1 MDIIQSFIETGNA
14 GKSGWR
20 IVNNKGAFG
29 VVNKRTSNVSYSIL
43 NSGTIAAGSNFIN
56 TYSSTPAPTI
66 TASPSATT
74 TGTTGA
80 YTYMAFT
87 YTTET
92 AGVGTGQ
99 SLYTIT
105 APANGITCDILM
117 IGGGGGGGCD
127 RAGGGGAGALILSI
141 GNVLSG
147 TNTIRVGN
155 GGTGSTSSFANG
167 INGFDSQIVNSGGTV
182 IFRAKG
188 GGAGGTLAS
197 VGIDGGSGGGASS
210 QNGGLGGNPVNTN
223 VVNGTTTAPVV
234 TTTYGVYG
242 NRGGRN
248 ITDFTG
254 GYDNLDGA
262 GGGGIG
268 QGGSTSGALQIVDSQ
283 FITNNGGKGG
293 DGLYFATI
301 NGVVYNFKNDFNVNG
316 IQDGTTGN
324 YFIGGGGG
332 GGDTNAGIAGIGG
345 KGGGGKGGE
354 LDENGVSASGFGSG
368 GGGGGGRS
376 SGGISVRSGGNGGS
390 GIVIIRYLAASTSS
404 SIALIQEPTLNVI
417 TNYVGGVTSTS
428 SGGGSSQW
436 TTISGSKIYYN
447 DGNVG
452 IGTIDPIAPLHI
464 YNNTT
469 TATLPTEIVVA
480 GATSGTIA
488 GTTDRYISFPYSGSG
503 ATMDYTFTTTENL
516 ICDILIVGGGGGG
529 DGQIGGGGGGGAVL
543 YATNVSIPTSSY
555 TIKVGKGGEKNQN
568 GSSSEA
574 FGATCLGG
582 GSTPFVQW
590 GTANNGTSGGS
601 GSGGSPG
608 DSAIGTGGTV
618 GISTKGTLLNSGIM
632 YNGNIGGNGLR
643 QQGGNTAVGGGGGGG
658 AGTSGLS
665 STIVNYTT
673 RSSWIAAGKPSNG
686 GDGVA
691 INIIGNTYYWGAG
704 GGGGGFYT
712 HGGDGGLGGGGGG
725 GAQNNS
731 GTVQPPGF
739 GGTNGINNGG
749 DGNLVDV
756 TGGNGGFSTGSGG
769 GGSSYVNTAGNG
781 GSGIIIIRYRRQTQP
796 TVSNSR
802 LLLDTATTGTAT
814 VEFRRGTGGDAQN
827 DFRFINDTNGSIKLQ
842 CANSTQIF
850 GNTDADLVWFSSNET
865 IIHKNTSMY
874 GRVGIGTIP
883 SRTLDIVGDA
893 NISGVLTA
901 GSLSAS
907 SATITNSITSNT
919 SLNITNGFVTT
930 LPNEIAV
937 PSPIPNEIVVSPLPT
952 EIVVAGTTFGTIG
965 TTDRYI
971 SFPYSGTAAT
981 KDYTFTT
988 TENLICDILIVG
1000 GGGGGGA
1007 NSGGGGGAGG
1017 VVIGTNVVIPG
1028 GNYSIKIGNG
1038 GIPSS
1043 TANNYTINGND
1054 SSITIG
1060 GTTIIAKGGGGGVAS
1075 YLNGAIGGSGGGG
1088 STDNNTNSTIAISNQ
1103 LSTQTLTGY
1112 GINSV
1117 NVTFNGY
1124 GNSGGIGRYQEQGGW
1139 TRASAGGGGAGSAG
1153 YNSGDYILSDLS
1165 SPARITQGGRGG
1177 EGIDV
1182 SSIFGTNI
1190 GVNGFVGGGGG
1201 GSTHRIGIS
1210 GSGGSGGG
1218 GSGGIGRGTAAGG
1231 TDPGG
1236 NGVSGT
1242 PNTGGGGGGGG
1253 GGGAS
1258 GGSGGSGIVI
1268 IRYRKP
1274 PSEMVV
1280 SGTIAGSTDR
1290 YISFPYSGTGATKDY
1305 TITTTE
1311 NLLCDI
1317 LIVGGGGGGGAS
1329 IGSGGGGGGLLYYT
1343 GLTITANTYTIS
1355 VGNGGTGATNYLAR
1369 GANGSNSSAVGYT
1382 AYGGGGGG
1390 GQSWVYN
1397 QSNTAGGTLQTTS
1410 ANQGSGGGGTRY
1422 KTLGNSGTSGQG
1434 NSGGNASPD
1443 QMIAGG
1449 GGGAGGVGGT
1459 AQNTIGGQGGIGTY
1473 NSITGSSIGYAGGG
1487 AGSGGNE
1494 VKYGAL
1500 STEGG
1505 GNSGPINGSGG
1516 FLIGGAGTNG
1526 RGGGGGGGVDSGGV
1540 GGSGIVIIRY
1550 RKPPSETVT
1559 SSIIAGTTE
1568 RYIQFPYSGTAT
1580 TKDYTITTTENLV
1593 CDILVVGGGGGGG
1606 NDRGGGGGG
1615 GGVIYSQNIT
1625 LNGTYTIMVGKEGM
1639 GTTSGTGTGGIGT
1652 RGTNGSNTSI
1662 SGTNLTTIT
1671 AIGGGGGGACAP
1683 SGPRDGL
1690 SGGSGG
1696 GGSHYLGAG
1705 SGGTGTIGQGNNG
1718 GIGFEWGA
1726 GGGGGGAVAVGT
1738 NANSTNAGNGGV
1750 GLSNSITGTVVI
1762 YGSGGGGGGAGSG
1775 NGSGM
1780 GNQQIGT
1787 GGSVGAGNGSI
1798 QNVNANNATIFGC
1811 GGGGAGHTNAAGV
1824 ATKGGNGFAGVV
1836 IIRYRRQ
1843 SSNQSAALELTS
1855 TSTIPIIEPIAKGVK
1870 QFPETPSTNADSW
1883 TDNGFTVTCKT
1894 SDAILSPQNTF
1905 YLFNN
1910 LITSLDHYHGAQLF
1924 NASSPFN
1931 YTSSTSFKGA
1941 NGLVLYIDLG
1951 RSITLRNMRMAPRD
1965 NTAYPSLNFL
1975 AAMPGVFKIY
1985 ASNDSAAWTST
1996 THASWT
2002 EIHSQ
2007 TTSLTFGYNQF
2018 TSFGN
2023 FSSINT
2029 PYRYFAMVVYNL
2041 SGNYGYLTFSEWD
2054 IFGTYDMTPVVINSD
2069 YKYLTF
2075 TYYPTVVE
2083 QKTGVS
2089 GWRLVRFLPP
2099 TATAWHPVNDDLAG
2113 TTTYGT
2119 AYNYT
2124 NAWSIP
2130 FGTFDEFVF
2139 GTLNLQ
2145 YWMQITKTEA
2155 IGATYSGANRN
2166 IIKSSFSSAP
2176 YTAIQY
2182 NRGAGNTEDP
2192 WMSIRDHP
2200 TEIVYG
2206 ENSSVVHPSLIS
2218 VNGGMGVWVRNS
2230 AETLALP
2237 SQTSYTVNFP
2247 ESTLCDILVVG
2258 GGGGGGYSYS
2268 AGGGG
2273 GGGYVYLQNISIPS
2287 GNYTVNV
2294 GSGGTAGVNGAS
2306 PAGWGSN
2313 GTNSSIIGTINYIA
2327 LGGGGGAGG
2336 SAFNYPTPITGIG
2349 SNGGSG
2355 GGGTYPA
2362 TTGFPIGGTSTQ
2374 LSTYG
2379 YGNGGNGNPYTSQ
2392 IGGGGGGASGV
2403 IKGSGTGNDGLANSI
2418 IGSSITYAG
2427 GGGGGNDFTTIYQG
2441 GSGGGGAGSNGSGT
2455 NVPPVAG
2462 TDGLGGG
2469 GGGARGGGT
2478 GVAAK
2483 GGSGIVIIRY
2493 KSTKT
2498 GNQTYKVGNYSGEFK
2513 VISSVSSQDTDYIKI
2528 TSAGA
2533 ITNPMGTASWNIGS
2547 DRRIK
2552 ENIERASYDKCFENI
2567 NKLELNRFNYVSGF
2581 NTVNPDKTQLGF
2593 IAQEVSDIFPK
2604 SISSQEYYS
2613 NTLNI
2618 PDLLSIDIT
2627 QINYSLYGAVKKLI
2641 EINIEKDIRIITLNN
2656 RIKILKNLLNI
2667 TDDAYTSNI
2676 VLGDE
2681 SGITITENLTSLTS
2695 NTSNVSNLVIDVTTS
2710 NIVADTIVIDDV
2722 TTSNIASNE

>member
-1 MDIIQSFIETGNA
+1 MDIIQGFIETGNA
-14 GKSGWR
+14 GKSGWK

-29 VVNKRTSNVSYSIL
+29 VVNKKTSNVSYSIL
-43 NSGTIAAGSNFIN
+43 NSGTIGTGSTFIN
-56 TYSSTPAPTI
+56 TYSSTPTI
-66 TASPSATT
+66 NASPSATT

-80 YTYMAFT
+80 YTYQVFT

-92 AGVGTGQ
+92 AGTGTGQ
-99 SLYTIT
+99 TQYTINVPT
-105 APANGITCDILM
+105 GSLTCDILM
-117 IGGGGGGGCD
+117 VGGGGAGGGFVGPGGGGGAVLYGTNIVIQSGSYTIKVGKGATSANSKGFNTEGFGAIILGGGSAQTSFYAPALSNSGGSGSGGQSTGGSFNTGGSIGISSKGTILSSATLYNGNIGGSGVAQGSPAQQAVSSGGGGGAGTAGQIGTRDNTKRGAGGDGVLVNIIDVNYYWGAGGGAGAYNTSAGNGGLGGGGGGINYN
-127 RAGGGGAGALILSI
+127 GGYSGSI
-141 GNVLSG
+141 GIVGGSAYSYDVNSI
-147 TNTIRVGN
+147 NAGN
-155 GGTGSTSSFANG
+155 GT
-167 INGFDSQIVNSGGTV
+167 
-182 IFRAKG
+182 
-188 GGAGGTLAS
+188 
-197 VGIDGGSGGGASS
+197 
-210 QNGGLGGNPVNTN
+210 
-223 VVNGTTTAPVV
+223 
-234 TTTYGVYG
+234 
-242 NRGGRN
+242 
-248 ITDFTG
+248 
-254 GYDNLDGA
+254 
-262 GGGGIG
+262 
-268 QGGSTSGALQIVDSQ
+268 
-283 FITNNGGKGG
+283 
-293 DGLYFATI
+293 
-301 NGVVYNFKNDFNVNG
+301 
-316 IQDGTTGN
+316 
-324 YFIGGGGG
+324 
-332 GGDTNAGIAGIGG
+332 
-345 KGGGGKGGE
+345 
-354 LDENGVSASGFGSG
+354 GSG
-368 GGGGGGRS
+368 GGGGGD
-376 SGGISVRSGGNGGS
+376 GGNGGS
-390 GIVIIRYLAASTSS
+390 GIVIIRYLTPSSSS
-404 SIALIQEPTLNVI
+404 SISLIQEPTLNVI
-417 TNYVGGVTSTS
+417 TNYVGGVTSI
-428 SGGGSSQW
+428 GGGSSQW

-452 IGTIDPIAPLHI
+452 VGTIDPIAPLQI

-469 TATLPTEIVVA
+469 TPTLPTEIVVA
-480 GATSGTIA
+480 GTTSGTIA

-503 ATMDYTFTTTENL
+503 TTKDYTFTTTENL
-516 ICDILIVGGGGGG
+516 ICDILIVGGGGAGG
-529 DGQIGGGGGGGAVL
+529 RDIGAGGGGGAVL
-543 YATNVSIPTSSY
+543 YGTNINIPSSTY
-555 TIKVGKGGEKNQN
+555 TIKVGRGATPGETR
-568 GSSSEA
+568 GASSEG
-574 FGATCLGG
+574 FGATILGG
-582 GSTPFVQW
+582 GSAINAVWAT
-590 GTANNGTSGGS
+590 TNNSPNGNSGGS
-601 GSGGSPG
+601 GGGGKGVQAGGTPG
-608 DSAIGTGGTV
+608 IGGTV
-618 GISTKGTLLNSGIM
+618 GISTKGTILNASTL
-632 YNGNIGGNGLR
+632 YNGNIGGFG
-643 QQGGNTAVGGGGGGG
+643 QAQGPGVSSGGGGG
-658 AGTSGLS
+658 AGGVGGNGYNQMSG
-665 STIVNYTT
+665 
-673 RSSWIAAGKPSNG
+673 GNG
-686 GDGVA
+686 GIGVP
-691 INIIGNTYYWGAG
+691 INITGAEYYWGSG
-704 GGGGGFYT
+704 GGAGCHEGTPGN
-712 HGGDGGLGGGGGG
+712 GGLGGGGAGSTLNSVSGVYTGSVGG
-725 GAQNNS
+725 SGYGIASGKHAGA
-731 GTVQPPGF
+731 G
-739 GGTNGINNGG
+739 
-749 DGNLVDV
+749 
-756 TGGNGGFSTGSGG
+756 TGSGG
-769 GGSSYVNTAGNG
+769 GGVNVQDSVGGNG

-802 LLLDTATTGTAT
+802 LLLDTTTSGTAT
-814 VEFRRGTGGDAQN
+814 VEFRRGTGVDAQN
-827 DFRFINDTNGSIKLQ
+827 DYRFINDSNESLKLQ
-842 CANSTQIF
+842 CENSTQVF
-850 GNTDADLVWFSSNET
+850 GNTIADLAWFSSNDT
-865 IIHKNTSMY
+865 IIHKNTTMN

-952 EIVVAGTTFGTIG
+952 EIVVTGTTFGTIG

-971 SFPYSGTAAT
+971 SFPYSGTGAT

-1000 GGGGGGA
+1000 GGGGGGS

-1088 STDNNTNSTIAISNQ
+1088 STDNNTNSTSAISNQ

-1112 GINSV
+1112 GINGV

-1124 GNSGGIGRYQEQGGW
+1124 GNAGGIGRYQEQGGW

-1177 EGIDV
+1177 EGRDV

-1274 PSEMVV
+1274 PSETVV
-1280 SGTIAGSTDR
+1280 SGTIAGTTDR
-1290 YISFPYSGTGATKDY
+1290 YISFPYSGNGATKDY

-1459 AQNTIGGQGGIGTY
+1459 AQNTVGGIGGIGTY
-1473 NSITGSSIGYAGGG
+1473 NSIIGSSIGYAGGG

-1494 VKYGAL
+1494 IKYGAL
-1500 STEGG
+1500 ATEGG

-1559 SSIIAGTTE
+1559 SSIITGTTD
-1568 RYIQFPYSGTAT
+1568 RYIQFPYSGTAS
-1580 TKDYTITTTENLV
+1580 TKDYTITTTENIV
-1593 CDILVVGGGGGGG
+1593 CDILVVGGGGSGGAF
-1606 NDRGGGGGG
+1606 GGGGGG
-1615 GGVIYSQNIT
+1615 GGDVIYQQNISLSFGT
-1625 LNGTYTIMVGKEGM
+1625 YNINVGRGGTSTTGSDRGNNGDNSSINGTGF
-1639 GTTSGTGTGGIGT
+1639 
-1652 RGTNGSNTSI
+1652 
-1662 SGTNLTTIT
+1662 TTIT
-1671 AIGGGGGGACAP
+1671 AVGGGGGAGYNQSSIAV
-1683 SGPRDGL
+1683 
-1690 SGGSGG
+1690 
-1696 GGSHYLGAG
+1696 A
-1705 SGGTGTIGQGNNG
+1705 TIG
-1718 GIGFEWGA
+1718 
-1726 GGGGGGAVAVGT
+1726 T
-1738 NANSTNAGNGGV
+1738 S
-1750 GLSNSITGTVVI
+1750 
-1762 YGSGGGGGGAGSG
+1762 SGGGGGGTGQNPYTAGATSLYSGAGG
-1775 NGSGM
+1775 NGVSSFLTTSG
-1780 GNQQIGT
+1780 GG
-1787 GGSVGAGNGSI
+1787 GGSVGVGGTATIKSKAGNGGIGNDISI
-1798 QNVNANNATIFGC
+1798 IGISQQY
-1811 GGGGAGHTNAAGV
+1811 GGGGGGGNWAGEFTYTAPNIGGGTGV
-1824 ATKGGNGFAGVV
+1824 YGGGNGAYTANSTNYPAINGTPNTGGGGGGGGGITAGGIGGSGIV

-1855 TSTIPIIEPIAKGVK
+1855 SSTIPIIDPVAKGIK

-1910 LITSLDHYHGAQLF
+1910 LIASPDHYHGAQLF

-1965 NTAYPSLNFL
+1965 NASHPGLNFIG
-1975 AAMPGVFKIY
+1975 AMPGVFKIY

-2007 TTSLTFGYNQF
+2007 TTSLTFNYNQF

-2041 SGNYGYLTFSEWD
+2041 SGNYSYLTFSEWD
-2054 IFGTYDMTPVVINSD
+2054 LFGTYDMTPVVINSD
-2069 YKYLTF
+2069 YKYLSF

-2099 TATAWHPVNDDLAG
+2099 TATAWHPVNDNLAG

-2130 FGTFDEFVF
+2130 FGTFDEFCF

-2145 YWMQITKTEA
+2145 YWMRITKTAA
-2155 IGATYSGANRN
+2155 IGATYDGANRS
-2166 IIKSSFSSAP
+2166 IISSSFSSTP
-2176 YTAIQY
+2176 YTALQY
-2182 NRGAGNTEDP
+2182 YRAGNPEDP
-2192 WMSIRDHP
+2192 WMSIRDHG
-2200 TEIVYG
+2200 TGGAAAQIVYG
-2206 ENSSVVHPSLIS
+2206 ENSSTANTPLLIP
-2218 VNGGMGVWVRNS
+2218 VDGGMGVWVRNS

-2258 GGGGGGYSYS
+2258 GGGGGGYSYVG
-2268 AGGGG
+2268 GGGG
-2273 GGGYVYLQNISIPS
+2273 GGGYVYLQNISVPS

-2294 GSGGTAGVNGAS
+2294 GGGGTAGINGAS
-2306 PAGWGSN
+2306 PAGWGGN
-2313 GTNSSIIGTINYIA
+2313 GANSSITGAINYIA
-2327 LGGGGGAGG
+2327 LGGGAGAGG
-2336 SAFNYPTPITGIG
+2336 SASGVITGIG
-2349 SNGGSG
+2349 NNGGSG
-2355 GGGTYPA
+2355 GGGSYRNIGSVA
-2362 TTGFPIGGTSTQ
+2362 AAGGTSTQ
-2374 LSTYG
+2374 FSTYG
-2379 YGNGGNGNPYTSQ
+2379 YGTGGSGNGYGSPWQY
-2392 IGGGGGGASGV
+2392 GGGGGGASGTTN
-2403 IKGSGTGNDGLANSI
+2403 GTSATGNNGLANSI
-2418 IGSSITYAG
+2418 TGSSITYAG
-2427 GGGGGNDFTTIYQG
+2427 GGGGGVDGTSPSLG
-2441 GSGGGGAGSNGSGT
+2441 GSGGGGGGANQSGT
-2455 NVPPVAG
+2455 PTAAVAG

-2469 GGGARGGGT
+2469 GGGSST
-2478 GVAAK
+2478 GAAAK

-2552 ENIERASYDKCFENI
+2552 ENIERASYDKCYENI

-2656 RIKILKNLLNI
+2656 RIKILKTLLNI

-2676 VLGDE
+2676 ILGDE

-2695 NTSNVSNLVIDVTTS
+2695 NTSNLVIDVTTSNIVAETIVIDATTS
-2710 NIVADTIVIDDV
+2710 NIVADTIVIDD
-2722 TTSNIASNE
+2722 TTSNITSNE